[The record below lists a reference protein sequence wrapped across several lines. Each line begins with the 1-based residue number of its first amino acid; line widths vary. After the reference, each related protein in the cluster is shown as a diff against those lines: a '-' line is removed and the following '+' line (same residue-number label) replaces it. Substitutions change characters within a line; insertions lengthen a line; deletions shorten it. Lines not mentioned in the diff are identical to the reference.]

1 MSASCSSSDSD
12 DFTSLNGSQSTL
24 FGSVKSSKSSAS
36 FFGSCKSTDTIGSFH
51 TAYST
56 SHQSGTN
63 GRNSRTTFFGSCKST
78 GKLLLKLIFW
88 SMFPNLFH
96 CFHKLERIATVRKL
110 KAYLRQFAKSD

>member
-1 MSASCSSSDSD
+1 MSATSSCDSD
-12 DFTSLNGSQSTL
+12 DFASLNGSQSTL

-56 SHQSGTN
+56 SNHSGTN

-78 GKLLLKLIFW
+78 GKFVNFL
-88 SMFPNLFH
+88 M
-96 CFHKLERIATVRKL
+96 
-110 KAYLRQFAKSD
+110 